1 MGSVMHEGVGP
12 RTMTD
17 CFSNWLIVSKSS
29 RSNVRLV
36 FGKRGP
42 VSYYFFKPVGHACP
56 DFSEAKRKRVPLV
69 CRPGVFI
76 LLRVLTTTTKV
87 KLTWDII
94 IFVPV
99 SWLAERLLMKRETSF
114 EWLPLAFLL
123 HFGLFWNM
131 PPKKKLKPEQGSA
144 QSQIS
149 CVSSKLARSNAVFWL
164 TNSIILCS
172 F

>member
-1 MGSVMHEGVGP
+1 MHEGVGP

-36 FGKRGP
+36 FRKRGP